1 MSNFTNLGDIRRDYG
16 ESILSEETSSP
27 DPLAQFKLWFEEV
40 LNSEK
45 NDPTAMVLSTV
56 DEQGHPDSR
65 VVLLKG
71 LDKSNFIF
79 YTNYQS
85 TKAMQITQNPHAALN
100 FYWPQSARQ
109 VRVKG
114 KVEKITDKQSDEYFI
129 SRPVMSQL
137 SAVISPQ
144 SQEIPDRAF
153 LENALSELVKT
164 LGKEHVKRPGYWGG
178 YQIIPDEIE
187 FWQGRDNR
195 LHDRIQYYR
204 QDGSWIFR
212 RLAP

>member
-1 MSNFTNLGDIRRDYG
+1 
-16 ESILSEETSSP
+16 
-27 DPLAQFKLWFEEV
+27 
-40 LNSEK
+40 
-45 NDPTAMVLSTV
+45 MVLSTV

-71 LDKSNFIF
+71 LDKGNFIF

-85 TKAMQITQNPHAALN
+85 TKGMQIKCNPHAALN

-109 VRVKG
+109 VRIKG

-153 LENALSELVKT
+153 LENALNDLVKT
-164 LGKEHVKRPGYWGG
+164 QDKEHVKRPGYWGG

-204 QDGSWIFR
+204 QDGSWFLR